1 MLLKVSPLR
10 RGLEVSGI
18 LADRDE
24 CAEEVDFELNH
35 ADEIEN
41 LRRARLM
48 IYQPPQE
55 DLNSSVSRFLTY
67 STCVLLT
74 LTCGLC
80 KTFSLS
86 ELTTP
91 QAFFITWQISSKFV

>member
-41 LRRARLM
+41 LRRTR
-48 IYQPPQE
+48 
-55 DLNSSVSRFLTY
+55 
-67 STCVLLT
+67 
-74 LTCGLC
+74 
-80 KTFSLS
+80 
-86 ELTTP
+86 
-91 QAFFITWQISSKFV
+91 